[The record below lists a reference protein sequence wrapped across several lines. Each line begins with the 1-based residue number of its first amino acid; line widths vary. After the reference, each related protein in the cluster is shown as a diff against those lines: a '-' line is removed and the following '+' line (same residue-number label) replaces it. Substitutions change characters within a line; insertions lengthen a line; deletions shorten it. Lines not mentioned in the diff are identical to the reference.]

1 MQKIAFFINPKI
13 RNFRSIEIELQ
24 HHFIDL
30 DYQFFISEYHGHLL
44 TLPQKAISEGFNY
57 LIAVGGDGT
66 LNEMINGVINGFK
79 TENSYDWQKI
89 SEIKIG
95 IYPAGSG
102 NDFAR
107 NIKDSSLKKL
117 KQNIINHQS
126 EMVDVG
132 FARFFDEKEESTER
146 FFINIT
152 DVGIGGEV
160 VIMKEKMPRYF
171 SPKFYYMASIL
182 YVMATFK
189 KNKVRIT
196 TDKTL
201 YQGKILNFVIANGK
215 YFGNAIGIAPQAVI
229 DDGQFSITNIGNV
242 SLLDY
247 FLNIGTAKKCLKI
260 KHPQVSYSEAKKVFI
275 ESADHRKM
283 TIDMDGEFVG
293 FVPVELECLE
303 KKISFLK

>member
-1 MQKIAFFINPKI
+1 
-13 RNFRSIEIELQ
+13 
-24 HHFIDL
+24 
-30 DYQFFISEYHGHLL
+30 
-44 TLPQKAISEGFNY
+44 
-57 LIAVGGDGT
+57 
-66 LNEMINGVINGFK
+66 
-79 TENSYDWQKI
+79 
-89 SEIKIG
+89 
-95 IYPAGSG
+95 
-102 NDFAR
+102 
-107 NIKDSSLKKL
+107 
-117 KQNIINHQS
+117 
-126 EMVDVG
+126 MVDVG
-132 FARFFDEKEESTER
+132 FARFFNEKEESTER

-152 DVGIGGEV
+152 DVGIGGEL
-160 VIMKEKMPRYF
+160 VIMKEKMQRYF
-171 SPKFYYMASIL
+171 SPKFNYMASIL

-260 KHPQVSYSEAKKVFI
+260 NHLQVSYFEAKKVFI
-275 ESADHRKM
+275 ESTDHRKM

-293 FVPVELECLE
+293 FVPIELECLD

>member
-66 LNEMINGVINGFK
+66 LNEMINGVINSFK

-95 IYPAGSG
+95 VYPAGSG

-107 NIKDSSLKKL
+107 NIEDSSLKKL

-132 FARFFDEKEESTER
+132 FARFFNEKEESAER

-160 VIMKEKMPRYF
+160 VITKEKMPRYF
-171 SPKFYYMASIL
+171 SPKFNYMASII

-247 FLNIGTAKKCLKI
+247 FLNISNAKKMFKN
-260 KHPQVSYSEAKKVFI
+260 
-275 ESADHRKM
+275 
-283 TIDMDGEFVG
+283 
-293 FVPVELECLE
+293 
-303 KKISFLK
+303 